1 MLAIF
6 LQTLPFFA
14 LIGIGFAAARTGFIP
29 QEARPYLTT
38 FVFYFA
44 LSAMLFRFASSL
56 SVTQLWDGQFFL
68 AYLCGCL
75 IIYILTQAVG
85 MIRGEGWAVS
95 AIEAQ
100 CSIIGNVGFMGI
112 PMLVLLFGEAAAGP
126 VLFVLAI
133 DLIVFGTLIVMSITA
148 SREGR
153 ISPEAIQRVI
163 GSIFKNPMVMSI
175 ALGLAWG
182 ATGIATPSYI
192 DVFLTQLAGAATPCA
207 LFVIGMSLASPSAE
221 RVSVA
226 LWLSFLKLAA
236 FPVIVAIM
244 SLVVFDVD
252 PFDAAV
258 MIAAAA
264 MPTAG
269 NIYIIAQHFSVAP
282 ERASSTIFISTV
294 ISIITLT
301 LWIAYTKSEA
311 FAVDQIS
318 QNAEANQT
326 ALHAVLEGQRTTSN
340 IIQVST

>member
-56 SVTQLWDGQFFL
+56 SVADIWDGQFAL

-75 IIYILTQAVG
+75 IIYVLAQTIG
-85 MIRGEGWAVS
+85 MLRGKGWAVS

-100 CSIIGNVGFMGI
+100 CSIIGNVGFMAI

-133 DLIVFGTLIVMSITA
+133 DLIVFGTLIVVSITA

-153 ISPEAIQRVI
+153 ITKEALLRVV
-163 GSIFKNPMVMSI
+163 GAIFKNPMVMSI
-175 ALGLAWG
+175 ALGLMWG
-182 ATGIATPSYI
+182 ATGIATPPPV
-192 DVFLTQLAGAATPCA
+192 DTFLTQLAGAATPCA

-221 RVSVA
+221 RVTIA
-226 LWLSFLKLAA
+226 LWLSSLKLLA
-236 FPVIVAIM
+236 FPAVVAVM
-244 SLVVFDVD
+244 ALLVFDVE
-252 PFDAAV
+252 PFEAAV

-269 NIYIIAQHFSVAP
+269 NIYIIAQHFGVAP

-294 ISIITLT
+294 ISIVTLT
-301 LWIAYTKSEA
+301 LWIAFT
-311 FAVDQIS
+311 
-318 QNAEANQT
+318 QT
-326 ALHAVLEGQRTTSN
+326 QVLG
-340 IIQVST
+340 

>member
-1 MLAIF
+1 MLDIF
-6 LQTLPFFA
+6 LQTVPFFA
-14 LIGIGFAAARTGFIP
+14 LIGLGFVAARTDFIP
-29 QEARPYLTT
+29 QEARVYLTT

-56 SVTQLWDGQFFL
+56 SVTDLWDPQFAM
-68 AYLCGCL
+68 AYLAGCFAV
-75 IIYILTQAVG
+75 YILAQTVG
-85 MIRGEGWAVS
+85 MLRGEGWAVS

-153 ISPEAIQRVI
+153 ISKDAILRVV
-163 GSIFKNPMVMSI
+163 GAIFKNPMVMSI

-182 ATGIATPSYI
+182 ATGIAMPSYV

-221 RVSVA
+221 RLSVA
-226 LWLSFLKLAA
+226 LWLSSLKLFL
-236 FPVIVAIM
+236 FPVIVAFM
-244 SLVVFDVD
+244 ALVVFDVE

-269 NIYIIAQHFSVAP
+269 NIYIIAQHFGVAP

-301 LWIAYTKSEA
+301 LWIAYT
-311 FAVDQIS
+311 
-318 QNAEANQT
+318 QT
-326 ALHAVLEGQRTTSN
+326 
-340 IIQVST
+340 QVIG

>member
-56 SVTQLWDGQFFL
+56 SVAELWDGQFFL

-75 IIYILTQAVG
+75 VIYILAQVIG

-153 ISPEAIQRVI
+153 ISREAILRVI
-163 GSIFKNPMVMSI
+163 GAIFKNPMVMSI

-182 ATGIATPSYI
+182 ATGNTTPAYI
-192 DVFLTQLAGAATPCA
+192 DTFLTQLAGAATPCA

-221 RVSVA
+221 RLSVA
-226 LWLSFLKLAA
+226 LWLSTLKLFA
-236 FPVIVAIM
+236 FPLVVAIM
-244 SLVVFDVD
+244 ALVVFDVE

-269 NIYIIAQHFSVAP
+269 NIYIIAQHFGVAP

-301 LWIAYTKSEA
+301 LWIAYTKSDALTRHSGASASHVIETQHSPLRLA
-311 FAVDQIS
+311 FDDDFSKSAP
-318 QNAEANQT
+318 
-326 ALHAVLEGQRTTSN
+326 L
-340 IIQVST
+340 

>member
-1 MLAIF
+1 MLQIF
-6 LQTLPFFA
+6 LQTVPFFA
-14 LIGIGFAAARTGFIP
+14 LIGLGFVAARTRFIP

-56 SVTQLWDGQFFL
+56 SLADLWDTEFAL
-68 AYLCGCL
+68 AYLFGCMG
-75 IIYILTQAVG
+75 IYVLAQTIG
-85 MIRGEGWAVS
+85 MIRGQGWAVS

-153 ISPEAIQRVI
+153 ITSQAVQRI
-163 GSIFKNPMVMSI
+163 LGSIFKNPMVMSI
-175 ALGLAWG
+175 VLGLAWG
-182 ATGIATPSYI
+182 ATELATPHYI
-192 DVFLTQLAGAATPCA
+192 DVFLEQLAGAATPCA

-221 RVSVA
+221 RISVA
-226 LWLSFLKLAA
+226 LWLSSLKLLA
-236 FPVIVAIM
+236 FPALVAVM
-244 SLVVFDVD
+244 ALWVFDVD
-252 PFDAAV
+252 PFAAAV

-269 NIYIIAQHFSVAP
+269 NIYIIAQHYGVAP

-301 LWIAYTKSEA
+301 LWIAYAKT
-311 FAVDQIS
+311 Q
-318 QNAEANQT
+318 
-326 ALHAVLEGQRTTSN
+326 VLG
-340 IIQVST
+340 